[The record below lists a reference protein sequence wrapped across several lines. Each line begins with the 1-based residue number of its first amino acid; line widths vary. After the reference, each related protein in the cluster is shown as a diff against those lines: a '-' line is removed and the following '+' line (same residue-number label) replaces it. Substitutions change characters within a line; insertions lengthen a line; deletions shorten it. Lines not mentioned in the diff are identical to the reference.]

1 MRRPRV
7 RTTLR
12 SVLRRVG
19 MRSLAVCGGVR
30 GAMRLEV
37 ALGHPVDE
45 RDEER
50 NHAQAGDQERQE
62 DEQEARDPFPSR
74 QSRRQDRRRNGIADR
89 RRGATGSPGLS
100 VVTCRWYAGASVPG
114 RDRASAGG
122 SSGPEPLSNVQAT
135 AIRAT
140 ISTGYDGPMASAR
153 TRSSNASASSS
164 AGAARSWANV
174 SRASAR
180 AVVAAGASPI
190 AIRQRPR
197 PSNANARSVTSPKS
211 FHRAAAFS

>member
-100 VVTCRWYAGASVPG
+100 VYMSMVRGGVSPG
-114 RDRASAGG
+114 RDRASAGVPLG
-122 SSGPEPLSNVQAT
+122 RNRCQTSRRPLSA
-135 AIRAT
+135 
-140 ISTGYDGPMASAR
+140 PP
-153 TRSSNASASSS
+153 
-164 AGAARSWANV
+164 
-174 SRASAR
+174 SAR
-180 AVVAAGASPI
+180 ATTDPWPPPGPGPAT
-190 AIRQRPR
+190 PR
-197 PSNANARSVTSPKS
+197 PLRAPAPLGVGQTYREPPRGRWSRPVRRRSRSGSGPGPAMRTHAR
-211 FHRAAAFS
+211 